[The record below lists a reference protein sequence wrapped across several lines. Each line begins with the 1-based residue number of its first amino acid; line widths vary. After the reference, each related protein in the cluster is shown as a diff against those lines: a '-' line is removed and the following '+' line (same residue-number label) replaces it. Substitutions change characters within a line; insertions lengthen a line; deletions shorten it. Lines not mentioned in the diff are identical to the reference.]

1 MENKVSVTDRLAGFV
16 VGSGFV
22 IIALLLMVLGVTF
35 LPVIGVI
42 VAIPVMGMSLYFF
55 RPLVQVTTTGEK
67 VLTVA
72 SRKVKEVKKD
82 EEVEVELDEA
92 A

>member
-1 MENKVSVTDRLAGFV
+1 MENKVSMMDRVGGLV
-16 VGSGFV
+16 VGSAFV
-22 IIALLLMVLGVTF
+22 IMGLLLMVLGVTF

-42 VAIPVMGMSLYFF
+42 IAIPVMGMSLYFY
-55 RPLVQVTTTGEK
+55 RPQVQVMTTGEK
-67 VLTVA
+67 VVAVA
-72 SRKVKEVKKD
+72 SYKRKEEKD